1 MQKLESQWTKKREF
15 AARWVAAA
23 AGLMVLCCS
32 AHAAAPDVGWGAI
45 VGFIVYGIAGL
56 LALAIL
62 GAAAAIGKK
71 TLAFTS
77 LTLFVFLPGGLYYL
91 EWKDHRLYESNQN
104 EVFRLCRETP
114 FRILERN
121 KPAAAIRIRAIYWK
135 DEAYSYRDYVLSS
148 AVSQIERALS
158 NGKPALR
165 IENERTS
172 ESPKERRA
180 QFEILIE
187 DISPAPP
194 PKNGREIIHTR
205 ISIVDLLD
213 RRVAAYTYLYHTN
226 SGDVCSNT
234 DNHMRGVVFSVLSP
248 IQETERKEEPR
259 SQAGNSLNREIA
271 PTK

>member
-1 MQKLESQWTKKREF
+1 MLESRWTKNREF

-23 AGLMVLCCS
+23 VGLMVIWCP
-32 AHAAAPDVGWGAI
+32 AHAAAPDLGMGAI

-71 TLAFTS
+71 TLVFTS
-77 LTLFVFLPGGLYYL
+77 LTLFVLLPGGLYYL

-135 DEAYSYRDYVLSS
+135 DEAYSYRDYVLRN
-148 AVSQIERALS
+148 AVSKVEGALS
-158 NGKPALR
+158 NGNPALK

-172 ESPKERRA
+172 ASPEEGNAK
-180 QFEILIE
+180 FEILIE

-205 ISIVDLLD
+205 ISIVDLSD
-213 RRVAAYTYLYHTN
+213 KRVAAYTYLYQTN
-226 SGDVCSNT
+226 SSDVCSNT
-234 DNHMRGVVFSVLSP
+234 DNHLRGVVFSVLSP

-259 SQAGNSLNREIA
+259 SQAGNSLNIEIA